1 MAYRNGRGNSEARGW
16 PCQQV
21 RVRVVLLMKQKQQA
35 ANFRRLYCFFV
46 ILLLSAV
53 TVMAQSPP
61 EQGIPLLEIATRAE
75 RIKRPLRELAAR
87 VAPNS
92 QLASLVSELEIE
104 EAQLNAQAK
113 QIEERIATTP
123 TLYELRELERDW
135 RVRSLEIGRWKALLT
150 QQAAQAEADVR
161 WISEEQIRWA
171 ATLNQ
176 IPDPDALEVVF
187 ERIRATLSEL
197 QRLQPLAEER
207 LSLLLSLQDRV
218 SQLDFLVS
226 QELEHLALARQR
238 FQGQLLARDNRPL
251 WSAFFAPAGETQN
264 GASGKSFLHELAAA
278 REIIKSQKSR
288 FLLLVLFFVTILLLN
303 ISLAKRI
310 DALTADDE
318 VLRQSAGVLKRSVS
332 VALLVTLLIY
342 LWLSPLSASIVNSLV
357 ALLLLI
363 PFLRVVRRL
372 VEPPAW
378 LRIPFYAVALLHLSD
393 QIRFLADIDPLIER
407 LVFLAETAIAIL
419 ITRWMLRP
427 ARFGQLAASAFA
439 LKALRGTLWG
449 MLALL
454 VVSLLANVFGL
465 VTLAKL
471 LGEGMLHSAY
481 FGGLL
486 YGAARVVIIIS
497 ALLLRTDRV
506 RRLVAVREHTA
517 EITLWWARACYFIVG
532 FLWLRGTLELFTIR
546 EQVFTAVERVLDASL
561 SFRSLQVSLGDV
573 LAFLVVA
580 ATAYYLARI
589 VRVVLQDDVL
599 MRIPLKRGVP
609 QAIATA
615 AQYLLLIFGFILAL
629 TAAGF
634 ELSRLTLL
642 TGAFGVGIGF
652 GLQNIINNFVSGLI
666 LLFERPVQL
675 GDSVQ
680 VGNVSGDI
688 THIGIRSSR
697 IHTAQGAEVIVPN
710 GKLLSD
716 DVTNWTSTGRTR
728 RVEIPVGVAY
738 GAAPSRVIELLASVA
753 KSHPDVLPEPQPV
766 ALFTGFGKEMLEFEL
781 RFWTGSQVHV
791 TVRSQVALAI
801 AAALDEAG
809 ISIPATEREL
819 RVTVVGGESK
829 TLSEPNAPSE

>member
-1 MAYRNGRGNSEARGW
+1 
-16 PCQQV
+16 
-21 RVRVVLLMKQKQQA
+21 MKQKQQA
-35 ANFRRLYCFFV
+35 ANFRRLYCLFV
-46 ILLLSAV
+46 ILLLLAG
-53 TVMAQSPP
+53 TAIAQSPP
-61 EQGIPLLEIATRAE
+61 EQGIPLLEIATQAE
-75 RIKRPLRELAAR
+75 QIKRPLRELAAR
-87 VAPNS
+87 VSPNS
-92 QLASLVSELEIE
+92 EIASIVSQLEIE

-135 RVRSLEIGRWKALLT
+135 RIRSLEISRWKGLLT
-150 QQAAQAEADVR
+150 GQAAQAEADQR
-161 WISEEQIRWA
+161 WIGEEQARWA

-176 IPDPDALEVVF
+176 IPDPDALEIVF

-197 QRLQPLAEER
+197 QRLQPMAEER

-238 FQGQLLARDNRPL
+238 FQGQLLARDNPPLWSAL
-251 WSAFFAPAGETQN
+251 WSAFFAQN
-264 GASGKSFLHELAAA
+264 GESQSDSSGKSFLHELAAA
-278 REIIKSQKSR
+278 RENIKAQKSS
-288 FLLLVLFFVTILLLN
+288 FLLLVLLFVMVLLLT

-318 VLRQSAGVLKRSVS
+318 VLRQSAGVLKRHVS

-393 QIRFLADIDPLIER
+393 QIRFLVDIDPLIER
-407 LVFLAETAIAIL
+407 LAFLAEIAIG
-419 ITRWMLRP
+419 ITVVGWMLRP
-427 ARFGQLAASAFA
+427 ARFGQLSASAFA
-439 LKALRGTLWG
+439 LKALRGALWG

-454 VVSLLANVFGL
+454 AISLLANVFGL

-471 LGEGMLHSAY
+471 LGEGTLHSAY

-497 ALLLRTDRV
+497 SLLLRTDRAQKLVVV
-506 RRLVAVREHTA
+506 RTHKT
-517 EITLWWARACYFIVG
+517 EITLWWTRICYFVAG
-532 FLWLRGTLELFTIR
+532 LLWLRGSLDLFTIR
-546 EQVFTAVERVLDASL
+546 EQVSAAVTRVMEASL
-561 SFRSLQVSLGDV
+561 SFRSLQVSIGDV
-573 LAFLVVA
+573 LAFLLVA
-580 ATAYYLARI
+580 ATAYYLSRI
-589 VRVVLQDDVL
+589 VRIVLQEDVL
-599 MRIPLKRGVP
+599 MRVPLKRGVP
-609 QAIATA
+609 QAIAKT
-615 AQYLLLIFGFILAL
+615 AQYLLLFFGFMLAL
-629 TAAGF
+629 SAAGL
-634 ELSRLTLL
+634 ELNRLTLL

-738 GAAPSRVIELLASVA
+738 GAAPGQVIELLAEVA
-753 KSHPDVLPEPQPV
+753 KAHTDVLPEPAPV

-819 RVTVVGGESK
+819 RVTVVG
-829 TLSEPNAPSE
+829 SELKNLPEPSAPSE